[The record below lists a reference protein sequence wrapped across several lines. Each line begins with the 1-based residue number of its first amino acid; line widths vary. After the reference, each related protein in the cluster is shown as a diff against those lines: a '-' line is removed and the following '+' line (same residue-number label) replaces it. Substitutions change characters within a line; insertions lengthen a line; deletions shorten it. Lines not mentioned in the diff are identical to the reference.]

1 MSNSDGGKG
10 SKPRPFSITEQE
22 YAERWNAIFGRD
34 KVEKIINDAREYL
47 MEHKQDKEKQND

>member
-1 MSNSDGGKG
+1 MSQSDGGKG
-10 SKPRPFSITEQE
+10 STPRPLSITEQE

>member
-1 MSNSDGGKG
+1 MKQADGGKG
-10 SKPRPFSITEQE
+10 STPRPFSITEQE

>member
-1 MSNSDGGKG
+1 MSQSDGGKG
-10 SKPRPFSITEQE
+10 SKPRPLSITEQE

>member
-1 MSNSDGGKG
+1 MSQSDGGKG